1 MYTLVVGSLQVA
13 ISAQEAARLYREERE
28 AMGIPPFIA
37 SHLWEPV
44 CCLELL
50 YSYPGTGAAVLIHDC
65 PDNATARRRL
75 TQAAETTGIIAQLSD
90 GTTIRGTTL
99 PPTYAA
105 TIETQIPDE
114 IPMSPADVPPARDDN
129 GQEEDTM
136 DRVSYIH
143 VTDDPTAWFA
153 EGADLAGIDERA
165 SIERGRELIT
175 EALRQAFPAAD
186 IWITEG
192 YAIDRITWETD
203 IEDPDEA
210 SDFVAAHRH
219 ITNEIDHIIHETW
232 ESHGWIVYAD
242 QEDEPEA

>member
-13 ISAQEAARLYREERE
+13 ISAQEAARLYREERD
-28 AMGIPPFIA
+28 AMGIPPFIG
-37 SHLWEPV
+37 SHLREPV

-65 PDNATARRRL
+65 PDYATAKCRL

-114 IPMSPADVPPARDDN
+114 LPMSPADVPPARDDN
-129 GQEEDTM
+129 GHEEDTM

-143 VTDDPTAWFA
+143 ITDNPTAWFG
-153 EGADLAGIDERA
+153 EADLAGIDERA

-175 EALRQAFPAAD
+175 EALREAFPGAD

-192 YAIDRITWETD
+192 YAIQRISWD
-203 IEDPDEA
+203 VD
-210 SDFVAAHRH
+210 AATPEER
-219 ITNEIDHIIHETW
+219 IDLTNEIDHIIHETW
-232 ESHGWIVYAD
+232 ASFDWIVYAD